1 MSLDDLLMVIVK
13 AQIKPEAEKSE
24 IETAWRDLIGSI

>member
-24 IETAWRDLIGSI
+24 IETAWERSYGSI